1 MEWRVTDPE
10 LGEVVVC
17 RSPRARRIR
26 LTVRADGRV
35 RVAYPWRMARETAL
49 AFLEQHRAW
58 VVATRERLA
67 ARNVGRPAYTREEI
81 ERLRREAREQLPP
94 RVEALAAQHGFRY
107 GRVSIRASRTRWGSC
122 SARNDL
128 ALSLFLITLPAH
140 LRDFVILHEL
150 CHTVHHNHSAAFHA
164 LLDRCVEGCEA
175 PLRRD
180 LRERVA
186 LAVS

>member
-1 MEWRVTDPE
+1 MNHPV

-35 RVAYPWRMARETAL
+35 RVTYPWQMARERAL
-49 AFLEQHRAW
+49 EFLEQHCAW
-58 VVATRERLA
+58 VVATRDRLA
-67 ARNVGRPAYTREEI
+67 ARNAGRPTYTREEI
-81 ERLRREAREQLPP
+81 ERLRHEAREALPL
-94 RVEALAAQHGFRY
+94 RVEALAALHGFRY

-128 ALSLFLITLPAH
+128 SLSLFLMTLPPH

-164 LLDRCVEGCEA
+164 LLDRCVEGHEA
-175 PLRRD
+175 RLRRE
-180 LRERVA
+180 LREH
-186 LAVS
+186 LA

>member
-1 MEWRVTDPE
+1 MEWRVADAE

-35 RVAYPWRMARETAL
+35 RVAYPWRMARETAME
-49 AFLEQHRAW
+49 FLEQHRAW
-58 VVATRERLA
+58 VLATRERLA
-67 ARNVGRPAYTREEI
+67 ARKTGSPACTPEEI
-81 ERLRREAREQLPP
+81 ERLRREARRLLPP
-94 RVEALAAQHGFRY
+94 RVGELAARYGFSY

-122 SARNDL
+122 SGRNDL
-128 ALSLFLITLPAH
+128 SLSLFLMTLPEH

-164 LLDRCVEGCEA
+164 LLDRCTGGREA
-175 PLRRD
+175 VLNRELRRCTTGK
-180 LRERVA
+180 
-186 LAVS
+186 